1 MVGGGCLW
9 LAVAAFERL
18 DRHDEIS
25 LPVVVVVPMTTL
37 WLSTFVVVLNL
48 EDDNDDTTFV
58 ASWVLV
64 INCKKYC
71 VCGDNIR

>member
-1 MVGGGCLW
+1 MVGGGCLS

-48 EDDNDDTTFV
+48 EDDNDGTTFV

-71 VCGDNIR
+71 VCGENVR

>member
-25 LPVVVVVPMTTL
+25 LPVVVVVVVPMTTL
-37 WLSTFVVVLNL
+37 MTVVVVLNL
-48 EDDNDDTTFV
+48 EDDNDGTTSV

-71 VCGDNIR
+71 VCGENVR